1 MANRR
6 NLKKSINY
14 IASELFTE
22 CMVNKLYIPNTDAQK
37 ADDLMGRILKMQDE
51 FLSRVSH
58 AEPGNTK
65 GFFKKLNADL
75 QLEINSIIE
84 EIGKLN

>member
-22 CMVNKLYIPNTDAQK
+22 CMVNKLYIPGTNAEK
-37 ADDLMGRILKMQDE
+37 ADDLMGRILNMQDE

-75 QLEINSIIE
+75 QEEINAIIE